1 MFGGKN
7 YEEYEAAMLTA
18 RPFQIYLRHGKKLDR
33 FYNKLEYKFE
43 EEVPFGDSDT
53 LASFLEKID
62 EKDCE
67 LDIRFPK
74 NVSDNFS
81 FDKLKDF
88 DDLSKK
94 HKVSKDSD
102 DGPVD
107 ISDCFRT
114 LSEPEQL

>member
-1 MFGGKN
+1 M
-7 YEEYEAAMLTA
+7 
-18 RPFQIYLRHGKKLDR
+18 
-33 FYNKLEYKFE
+33 
-43 EEVPFGDSDT
+43 
-53 LASFLEKID
+53 
-62 EKDCE
+62 
-67 LDIRFPK
+67 
-74 NVSDNFS
+74 SDNFS